1 MKVVGSYEFLRKYLR
16 LLLKETISKFLK
28 NDLIL
33 SSCNKWIK
41 VLCNWHAAI
50 GWISPNYSFSPFF
63 IHTQIQ
69 RTIFLFK
76 TMFESNL
83 DLTSNFTFS
92 FIMFIRILIFPAK
105 INLEFPK
112 KSFVISYELAADVNY
127 HQILFP
133 YVVNFD

>member
-1 MKVVGSYEFLRKYLR
+1 MKVVGSYDFLRKYLS

-33 SSCNKWIK
+33 SSCNTWIK
-41 VLCNWHAAI
+41 VLCNWHPAI
-50 GWISPNYSFSPFF
+50 GWISPNYSFSPYFT
-63 IHTQIQ
+63 HTQIH
-69 RTIFLFK
+69 RPSFLFK
-76 TMFESNL
+76 TMFESHF

-92 FIMFIRILIFPAK
+92 MFFRILIFPAK
-105 INLEFPK
+105 INLVFPK